1 MHKKIHPTDY
11 QKSFHVYF
19 LMGQPEVPDEEL
31 ESKITDELK
40 LGDIIEY
47 DQIDSYRLGSSKHP
61 RTCGRP
67 AVRRSDSDLW
77 RTVGFWSRFCIPDES
92 TLPDKTFAGYQFVAE
107 HCTSKEYVLFVD
119 DDTFLKLNEIKAE
132 MKKMSPKIDSLRC
145 LKGKCITGEDRAN
158 YLSKYF
164 LWVDTYPHKYFIPRY
179 SNGQDRDF
187 PKNNSENAKN

>member
-1 MHKKIHPTDY
+1 MI
-11 QKSFHVYF
+11 
-19 LMGQPEVPDEEL
+19 
-31 ESKITDELK
+31 K
-40 LGDIIEY
+40 LTVIGWDPQNI
-47 DQIDSYRLGSSKHP
+47 LGPVDVLRSDGLTQ
-61 RTCGRP
+61 TCGGP
-67 AVRRSDSDLW
+67 SDFGRD
-77 RTVGFWSRFCIPDES
+77 FCIPDES